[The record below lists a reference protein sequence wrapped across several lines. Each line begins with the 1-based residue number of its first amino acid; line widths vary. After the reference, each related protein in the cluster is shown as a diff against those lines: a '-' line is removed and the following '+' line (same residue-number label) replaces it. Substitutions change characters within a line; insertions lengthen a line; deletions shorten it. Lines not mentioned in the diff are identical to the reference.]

1 MQQSEIAETK
11 EIIEMNDGILQWK
24 TYEGSGWNTVNST
37 TAPKLKM
44 SFDEDIFKISKKPP
58 TGNLEDIMTINENLK
73 IILSNNLKSNSILEI
88 SAKEEYVWYLV

>member
-44 SFDEDIFKISKKPP
+44 SFDEDIFKISK
-58 TGNLEDIMTINENLK
+58 NLHR
-73 IILSNNLKSNSILEI
+73 
-88 SAKEEYVWYLV
+88 